1 MKEIMKHYNQMNDE
15 ELENFDKIIE
25 EKRMSKIDNL
35 VEELLFLLQNKDKHK
50 EREVVAYDRIVQLN
64 NRNFC
69 ICGKIV
75 NRGMGKAKF
84 RCGKDFCKFYE
95 W

>member
-35 VEELLFLLQNKDKHK
+35 VEELCKH
-50 EREVVAYDRIVQLN
+50 RCTRGN
-64 NRNFC
+64 NRGSYSRNIIF
-69 ICGKIV
+69 K
-75 NRGMGKAKF
+75 
-84 RCGKDFCKFYE
+84 
-95 W
+95 